1 MGLHDVMRRT
11 LKWIGLS
18 TGAAALLLGAY
29 LAAIQIT
36 GNFAVVL
43 PGELYRSNQPDAA
56 RLASYKERYGIR
68 TIVNLRGDNGNAGWY
83 RDEVAAA
90 EKLGLTHLN
99 FRMSARRELSVDEAR
114 QLIAILADAPRP
126 ILIHCRS
133 GADRTGLASVLYLSR
148 IAKVDEDEAE
158 KQLSIRYGHVGI
170 PFLSPAYAMDETWEK
185 LERALRTAG

>member
-1 MGLHDVMRRT
+1 MRRT

-18 TGAAALLLGAY
+18 TGAAALVLGAY